1 MNYYMAFLTP
11 KIYSVPPY
19 RKTFPNIIQCK
30 NYAIRKSKPQAGETK
45 GFSDEHITK

>member
-19 RKTFPNIIQCK
+19 RKTFQCK

-45 GFSDEHITK
+45 GVSDEHITK